1 MFWSRKKEVVKKHV
15 EEIKKDEKFIIPQ
28 IPDDCVG
35 LRVFKNEFKKTQ
47 AVSPME
53 GQYTKDVVIIPEFDN
68 HTDIDLAYD
77 TFRVEKKLTKEDEIK
92 RYGRRYHEFQSVD
105 DVLDTTEYDNRE
117 AQVKEEKSGIGI
129 NFGVVYD
136 AEDIITSQEV
146 KREEEVKPSINANIR
161 FGEANYT
168 KSEVDVEFKPIDV
181 NNEIKEEKE
190 EIFVK
195 PIQRVFD
202 FPQNPISNSIIDE
215 SIPKTIVIERP
226 RPIVEEKVEEPSI
239 PPFINEF
246 KSVVNEPKVYDSPS
260 VTVEEKSVYEEIRSK
275 STEKIIVPD
284 KYADY
289 KYPPVSLLNPINTDA
304 IVEPEWIQDKIININ
319 ETLINFG
326 VEGQVVNYT
335 YGPTVTRYE
344 VKLNAGVNVK
354 KVTSIADNLKMSL
367 CAKSIRIEA
376 PIPGKSN
383 VGIEVPNPN
392 VRMVG
397 FAELATKEQF
407 LNNKDKSSVVLGID
421 INGDPIYTS
430 IAKMPHGLIAGTT
443 GSGKSVCLNSI
454 LISLLLRNSPND
466 LKLVLVDPKVVEF
479 GDYQDLPHLATPVIT
494 NVKLASEALKWATA
508 EMDRRYLAFQTAR
521 VRDLNTFNMKVKN
534 DPSLKPLPRLVVVIE
549 EFADLIM
556 TCGND
561 VESSIQRI
569 TQMGRAAGIHL
580 ILATQRPTTDIVK
593 GSIKTN
599 IQCRIAFRVVDYT
612 ASTTILGQAGAEEL
626 LGRGDMLF
634 KVEDL
639 PTRIQAAYIAD
650 EEIQGVCD
658 YIRDN
663 YEPEYLFT
671 HEDLQEKVKEGY
683 GTNSKEN
690 SEDMELVYNVALYV
704 VERGSCSINSIQTSF
719 SLGFRRASNIVDILE
734 DMGIVGKGK
743 GTTGREILVTA
754 AEVDEKFKEKS

>member
-1 MFWSRKKEVVKKHV
+1 MFWGRKKEVVVKHV
-15 EEIKKDEKFIIPQ
+15 EEVKQEEFIIPQ

-35 LRVFKNEFKKTQ
+35 LRVYKNEFRKTQ

-53 GQYTKDVVIIPEFDN
+53 GQYTKDVVVVPEFDN
-68 HTDIDLAYD
+68 HDDLDIAYD
-77 TFRVEKKLTKEDEIK
+77 SFRVEKKLTKDDEIK

-105 DVLDTTEYDNRE
+105 DMLDTSEYEERKE
-117 AQVKEEKSGIGI
+117 HIKEERSGIGI
-129 NFGVVYD
+129 NFGIVYEAD
-136 AEDIITSQEV
+136 ELIVEAPKKTVSQV
-146 KREEEVKPSINANIR
+146 KSVEKPNIY
-161 FGEANYT
+161 FKEHIPGDDEL
-168 KSEVDVEFKPIDV
+168 DVEFKPIDV
-181 NNEIKEEKE
+181 NNEIKEERE
-190 EIFVK
+190 DVFVK
-195 PIQRVFD
+195 PIQRIFD
-202 FPQNPISNSIIDE
+202 FPQKPILEPVIDE
-215 SIPKTIVIERP
+215 SIPKTIVVERP
-226 RPIVEEKVEEPSI
+226 RPVIEEKVEDSNI
-239 PPFINEF
+239 PPFISELKNF
-246 KSVVNEPKVYDSPS
+246 NNEPKVYDSPS
-260 VTVEEKSVYEEIRSK
+260 VSVEKTNIHDEIRSK
-275 STEKIIVPD
+275 NNERIIVPD

-289 KYPPVSLLNPINTDA
+289 KFPPLSLLNPINNDA
-304 IVEPEWIQDKIININ
+304 IVEPEWIQDKIASIN
-319 ETLINFG
+319 ETLTHFG
-326 VEGQVVNYT
+326 IEGQVVNYT
-335 YGPTVTRYE
+335 FGPTVTRYE

-354 KVTSIADNLKMSL
+354 KVTAISDNLKMSL

-454 LISLLLRNSPND
+454 LISLLLRNSPNE

-521 VRDLNTFNMKVKN
+521 VKDLNTYNMKVKN
-534 DPSLKPLPRLVVVIE
+534 DPTLKPLPRLVVVIE

-639 PTRIQAAYIAD
+639 PTRIQATYID
-650 EEIQGVCD
+650 GEEIQRICD
-658 YIRDN
+658 FIRDH

-683 GTNSKEN
+683 GANNKEN

-719 SLGFRRASNIVDILE
+719 SLGFRRASNVVDILQE
-734 DMGIVGKGK
+734 MGIVGPGK

-754 AEVDEKFKEKS
+754 LEVDEIFKEKL